1 MMAYFLAG
9 LILGLGAGA
18 PLGVLAFSCLAG
30 LKTPGPE
37 EIDEAR
43 RFLDEIERRFKERES
58 RRR

>member
-43 RFLDEIERRFKERES
+43 RFRPINQSTRDQP
-58 RRR
+58 